1 MNPFSVFTAEAIG
14 YLSSLFV
21 FVIGVGALFVVV
33 LFVRDVTQTKDASAQ
48 LSCHR
53 PVPIFFLKLGIS
65 ASTFRAD
72 REELPFNR
80 AERDWVNRSSEGG
93 DNTVAFGS
101 TRNLS
106 PVGTVIFVN
115 CPFPTLDEDAI
126 ATPSITVGPETRHPY
141 SFNSIIN
148 ISAMSFGALS
158 KPAVR
163 ALSHGAKAAGCWL
176 NTGEGGLAPYHL
188 EGGADIV
195 FQIGTAKYGVRTAD
209 GRLDDAKL
217 AEVAAL
223 DQVRMFELKLSQG
236 AKPGKGGILP
246 AVKVTREIAKI
257 RGIAPFKDS
266 ISPNRHPEIGN
277 VPELL
282 HRFRRRRHRRG
293 ADAAHG
299 QRWSSHT

>member
-1 MNPFSVFTAEAIG
+1 
-14 YLSSLFV
+14 
-21 FVIGVGALFVVV
+21 
-33 LFVRDVTQTKDASAQ
+33 
-48 LSCHR
+48 
-53 PVPIFFLKLGIS
+53 
-65 ASTFRAD
+65 
-72 REELPFNR
+72 
-80 AERDWVNRSSEGG
+80 
-93 DNTVAFGS
+93 
-101 TRNLS
+101 
-106 PVGTVIFVN
+106 
-115 CPFPTLDEDAI
+115 
-126 ATPSITVGPETRHPY
+126 
-141 SFNSIIN
+141 
-148 ISAMSFGALS
+148 MSFGALS

-188 EGGADIV
+188 EGGADVV

-282 HRFRRRRHRRG
+282 IDSGDGGTG
-293 ADAAHG
+293 AAPMPLMDNVGLPIREALPMVVDLLASYDLRDRIKIFCSG
-299 QRWSSHT
+299 KLITPAEVGWA